1 MTNFSVVPLSGQ
13 NSTLELPGASRNFIV
28 YGTKRATVAGF
39 VKCKNFFGRAILIE
53 RIFMKFINQKDKKVF
68 KIITVSLLILWNLI
82 LSAGVIFLHQRINND
97 IKTSG
102 EINVNQMNYINELN
116 QRIKKLEQK

>member
-1 MTNFSVVPLSGQ
+1 
-13 NSTLELPGASRNFIV
+13 
-28 YGTKRATVAGF
+28 
-39 VKCKNFFGRAILIE
+39 
-53 RIFMKFINQKDKKVF
+53 MKFINQKDKKVF
-68 KIITVSLLILWNLI
+68 KIIAVLLLILWNLI

>member
-1 MTNFSVVPLSGQ
+1 
-13 NSTLELPGASRNFIV
+13 
-28 YGTKRATVAGF
+28 
-39 VKCKNFFGRAILIE
+39 
-53 RIFMKFINQKDKKVF
+53 MKFINQKDKKVF
-68 KIITVSLLILWNLI
+68 RIIAVLLLILWNLI

>member
-1 MTNFSVVPLSGQ
+1 
-13 NSTLELPGASRNFIV
+13 
-28 YGTKRATVAGF
+28 
-39 VKCKNFFGRAILIE
+39 
-53 RIFMKFINQKDKKVF
+53 MKFINKKDKSFLKMVVAIMF
-68 KIITVSLLILWNLI
+68 VVWNLI

-116 QRIKKLEQK
+116 QRIEKLEKK

>member
-1 MTNFSVVPLSGQ
+1 
-13 NSTLELPGASRNFIV
+13 
-28 YGTKRATVAGF
+28 
-39 VKCKNFFGRAILIE
+39 
-53 RIFMKFINQKDKKVF
+53 MKFINQKDKKVF
-68 KIITVSLLILWNLI
+68 KIIAVLLLILWNLI
-82 LSAGVIFLHQRINND
+82 LSAGVVFLHQRINND

>member
-1 MTNFSVVPLSGQ
+1 
-13 NSTLELPGASRNFIV
+13 
-28 YGTKRATVAGF
+28 
-39 VKCKNFFGRAILIE
+39 
-53 RIFMKFINQKDKKVF
+53 MKFINQKDKKVF
-68 KIITVSLLILWNLI
+68 KIIAVLLLILWNLI

-116 QRIKKLEQK
+116 QRIEKNEKK

>member
-1 MTNFSVVPLSGQ
+1 
-13 NSTLELPGASRNFIV
+13 
-28 YGTKRATVAGF
+28 
-39 VKCKNFFGRAILIE
+39 
-53 RIFMKFINQKDKKVF
+53 MKFINQKDKKVF
-68 KIITVSLLILWNLI
+68 RTIAVSLLILWSLI

-116 QRIKKLEQK
+116 QRIEKLEQK

>member
-1 MTNFSVVPLSGQ
+1 
-13 NSTLELPGASRNFIV
+13 
-28 YGTKRATVAGF
+28 
-39 VKCKNFFGRAILIE
+39 
-53 RIFMKFINQKDKKVF
+53 MKFISQKDKKVF
-68 KIITVSLLILWNLI
+68 RIIAVSLLILWDLI

-116 QRIKKLEQK
+116 QRIEKLEKK

>member
-1 MTNFSVVPLSGQ
+1 
-13 NSTLELPGASRNFIV
+13 
-28 YGTKRATVAGF
+28 
-39 VKCKNFFGRAILIE
+39 
-53 RIFMKFINQKDKKVF
+53 MKFINQKDKKVF
-68 KIITVSLLILWNLI
+68 RIIAVSLLILWNLI

>member
-1 MTNFSVVPLSGQ
+1 MTNFSVVPSSGQ
-13 NSTLELPGASRNFIV
+13 NSISELPGASRNFRV
-28 YGTKRATVAGF
+28 YGTKRVTVAGF
-39 VKCKNFFGRAILIE
+39 VEYRNFFGQAILIE

-68 KIITVSLLILWNLI
+68 RIIAVSLLILWNLI
-82 LSAGVIFLHQRINND
+82 LSTGVILLHQRINND

-116 QRIKKLEQK
+116 QRIEKLEQK

>member
-1 MTNFSVVPLSGQ
+1 
-13 NSTLELPGASRNFIV
+13 
-28 YGTKRATVAGF
+28 
-39 VKCKNFFGRAILIE
+39 
-53 RIFMKFINQKDKKVF
+53 MKFVNQKDKKVF
-68 KIITVSLLILWNLI
+68 RIIAVSLLILWNLI

-116 QRIKKLEQK
+116 QRIEKLEKK

>member
-1 MTNFSVVPLSGQ
+1 
-13 NSTLELPGASRNFIV
+13 
-28 YGTKRATVAGF
+28 
-39 VKCKNFFGRAILIE
+39 
-53 RIFMKFINQKDKKVF
+53 MKFINRKDKKVF
-68 KIITVSLLILWNLI
+68 RIIAVLLLILWNLI

-116 QRIKKLEQK
+116 QRIEKLEQK